1 MPDTMIATNYGWKYF
16 YPILAGKIP
25 QLAKLSNTV
34 NLDIRTG
41 CLIPSFVY
49 LGVAAMTLIYWIIR
63 RPMKFQY
70 KMEKRIGWHTR
81 LPKRPREPKP
91 VRQPIVKGAPRQP
104 KPTRKPKY
112 LIPRD
117 PDEYY

>member
-1 MPDTMIATNYGWKYF
+1 
-16 YPILAGKIP
+16 
-25 QLAKLSNTV
+25 
-34 NLDIRTG
+34 
-41 CLIPSFVY
+41 
-49 LGVAAMTLIYWIIR
+49 
-63 RPMKFQY
+63 
-70 KMEKRIGWHTR
+70 MEKRIGWHTR